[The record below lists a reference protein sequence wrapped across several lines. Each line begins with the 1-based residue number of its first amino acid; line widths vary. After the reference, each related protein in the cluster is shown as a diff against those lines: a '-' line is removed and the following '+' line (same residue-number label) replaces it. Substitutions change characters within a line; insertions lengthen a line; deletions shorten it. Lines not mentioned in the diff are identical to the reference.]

1 MKRLV
6 VGHDEEIAEWT
17 FDTFRMRPVQYDMA
31 IGIVDHG
38 NLVGSVLW
46 HAYSGSDIEI
56 SYYGPKTM
64 TLGIARAM
72 ARMAMDY
79 WNVSRV
85 SAKTSRKNK
94 IMTRGIKKI
103 GFEYEGIKH
112 LAYGDEDAVMYGL
125 YGKNLHRLAGRTLQ

>member
-6 VGHDEEIAEWT
+6 AGRDEEIAEWT

-31 IGIVDHG
+31 IGIVDG
-38 NLVGSVLW
+38 GRLVGSILW
-46 HAYSGSDIEI
+46 HAYTGNDIEI

-79 WNVSRV
+79 WKVSRV
-85 SAKTSRKNK
+85 SAKTSRSNK
-94 IMTRGIKKI
+94 TMTRGVKKI

-112 LAYGDEDAVMYGL
+112 LAYGHEDAVMYGL
-125 YGKNLHRLAGRTLQ
+125 WGKNLAKLAGRDLQ